1 MHCMPKIGGHE
12 ITSTHYT
19 FYNAIIISLYQSSCN
34 LVSKRL
40 TRTECMYMK
49 VQLIPLLF
57 TRINSIHF
65 YTKIGIYIYIYIYI
79 YMAVL

>member
-40 TRTECMYMK
+40 TRTECMYSKISIIRIMIIRISG
-49 VQLIPLLF
+49 LIQTLMNVSFLMYGVHMWLV
-57 TRINSIHF
+57 N
-65 YTKIGIYIYIYIYI
+65 
-79 YMAVL
+79 